1 MKAINIFLIVIVV
14 LALISLAAYGKF
26 KVTGNVVSKQDIFEG
41 TITNMQLSPQTLEG
55 TGVYDRSCNPVESG
69 LTQCDAGIQT
79 ESGLLNFNYKHEM
92 HMQECIDEGDKLK
105 IEILEGGKAKVIRY

>member
-41 TITNMQLSPQTLEG
+41 TI
-55 TGVYDRSCNPVESG
+55 D
-69 LTQCDAGIQT
+69 DI
-79 ESGLLNFNYKHEM
+79 K
-92 HMQECIDEGDKLK
+92 
-105 IEILEGGKAKVIRY
+105 